1 MEKPG
6 WVPVV
11 LSGVLPRGAPDLFAM
26 VIVLAASLNVSSGS
40 TRLEGFEIGP
50 VLLILSVLASFA
62 LAASSNSARRL
73 KEELALFAYG
83 SSARVVGL
91 TGFLRGVAGVFV
103 ALVPFLVLE
112 ARTLGLLSV
121 SMITVYVALFSGGA
135 AYALPALIR
144 TRSLDFVE
152 NYKG

>member
-11 LSGVLPRGAPDLFAM
+11 LSGVLPRGAPDLFAI
-26 VIVLAASLNVSSGS
+26 VIVLSASLNASSGP
-40 TRLEGFEIGP
+40 TILAGLETGP
-50 VLLILSVLASFA
+50 GLLLLSVLGSCA

-83 SSARVVGL
+83 SSAWVVGL
-91 TGFLRGVAGVFV
+91 RGFLRGVSCVCV
-103 ALVPFLVLE
+103 ALLPYLVLE
-112 ARTLGLLSV
+112 GRTLGLLSG
-121 SMITVYVALFSGGA
+121 SMITVYLALALGGVS
-135 AYALPALIR
+135 YSLPAFIR